1 MGTDIFVLIWLILT
15 IVFVVAELATVG
27 LISIW
32 FAAGA
37 LISLFAAMLGAPLPV
52 QIVLFLAISI
62 GLLLATRPLA
72 NKFINSRTQ
81 ATNVD
86 SLIGEKARVTERVS
100 NLDLTG
106 KAIVRGQ
113 EWTIRADNDNE
124 IIDQGELIEVLRVSG
139 VKLIVRKAQQTN

>member
-1 MGTDIFVLIWLILT
+1 MVIFWIIVLVAAIL
-15 IVFVVAELATVG
+15 AEAASAA

-37 LISLFAAMLGAPLPV
+37 LISLFAGMLGAPLPV

-86 SLIGEKARVTERVS
+86 SLIGQKARVTERVS

>member
-1 MGTDIFVLIWLILT
+1 MGTGVYILIWLILT
-15 IVFVVAELATVG
+15 IVFVIAELATVG
-27 LISIW
+27 LVSIW
-32 FAAGA
+32 FAAGS
-37 LISLFAAMLGAPLPV
+37 LITLIAAALGAPLPV
-52 QIVLFLAISI
+52 QIILFLAISI
-62 GLLLATRPLA
+62 ALLLATRPFA

-86 SLIGEKARVTERVS
+86 SVIGEKARVTERVS

-106 KAIVRGQ
+106 KAVVRGQ
-113 EWTIRADNDNE
+113 EWTVRTDNDNE